1 MIQDIAPH
9 IYHNEYK
16 PVPPDKTSVILAYE
30 QGKILLPRQE
40 REAEIHFRF
49 FRNWRENWKIFMN
62 ITSTFSL

>member
-40 REAEIHFRF
+40 REAEIHFPVF
-49 FRNWRENWKIFMN
+49 QELEGNWKIFMN

>member
-40 REAEIHFRF
+40 REAEIHFPVF
-49 FRNWRENWKIFMN
+49 QE
-62 ITSTFSL
+62 LE

>member
-40 REAEIHFRF
+40 REAEIHFPVF
-49 FRNWRENWKIFMN
+49 QELEENWKIFMN

>member
-40 REAEIHFRF
+40 REAEIHFPVF
-49 FRNWRENWKIFMN
+49 QELEGKLENLYEHYIYL
-62 ITSTFSL
+62 SL